1 MAGEPGSDKFIP
13 RLASYKAVKIRIPRD
28 PFRLFWRLFKKALKS
43 EFEANAA
50 VLATNLNARYVLVK
64 KISPSGFI
72 FFTSKYSFKYKEI
85 SKDSR
90 VILLF
95 YWPTLGVQVRLKG
108 RAKEVAQDLAEEYF
122 LSRPFES
129 QVATL
134 ISKQSRFLKDRK
146 NFENFYSKTLSKFQ
160 GSKLSVPK
168 HWSGFSIVPQSYE
181 FLFLSQTRLH
191 RRVLYK
197 KTQHSWV
204 IRELYP

>member
-1 MAGEPGSDKFIP
+1 MAGEPRSHKFIP
-13 RLASYKAVKIRIPRD
+13 RLASYKAVRVGIPRD
-28 PFRLFWRLFKKALKS
+28 PFRLFWRLFKNALKS

-64 KISPSGFI
+64 KISLSGFV

-146 NFENFYSKTLSKFQ
+146 KFENCYSKTLSKLR
-160 GSKLSVPK
+160 GSKLPVPK
-168 HWSGFSIVPQSYE
+168 HWTGFSIAPNSYE
-181 FLFLSQTRLH
+181 FLFLSQSRLH
-191 RRVLYK
+191 RRVFYK
-197 KTQHSWV
+197 KAQQGWV
-204 IRELYP
+204 INELYP